1 VVGRRRTRDYY
12 ARLAK
17 RENYPARSIYKLEEI
32 DRKVRLIRKRDRVL
46 DLGAAPGSWSLY
58 AAQKVGPT
66 GTVVSV
72 DLSPLSV
79 GLPDNIVSIEADV
92 LTLEPDDLAEYG
104 GEKGFDAVISDMAP
118 HTTGNRFVDQ
128 TRSFELFNRAT
139 EIASVLV
146 RPGGRF
152 VGKIFHGEEFQTAR
166 DRVRDIFTK
175 VQIMKPSS
183 VRTESYEIYI
193 VGLNHR

>member
-1 VVGRRRTRDYY
+1 MGERRRTRDFY
-12 ARLAK
+12 ARRAK
-17 RENYPARSIYKLEEI
+17 RENYPARSVYKLEEI
-32 DRKVRLIRKRDRVL
+32 DRKVRLLRKGDRVL

-58 AAQKVGPT
+58 ASQKVGPN

-72 DLSPLSV
+72 DLSALSV
-79 GLPDNIVSIEADV
+79 GLPENIVSIEADV
-92 LTLEPDDLAEYG
+92 LTLDPESLSVYG

-128 TRSFELFNRAT
+128 SRSFELFDRAA
-139 EIASVLV
+139 EIAAILA

-152 VGKIFHGEEFQTAR
+152 VGKIFHGGEFQTAR

-175 VQIMKPSS
+175 VQIMKPASIRS
-183 VRTESYEIYI
+183 ESYEIYI
-193 VGLNHR
+193 VGLNRR

>member
-1 VVGRRRTRDYY
+1 VAGRRRTRDYY

-17 RENYPARSIYKLEEI
+17 RENYPARSVYKLEEI

-58 AAQKVGPT
+58 ASQKVGPT

-72 DLSPLSV
+72 DLSALSV
-79 GLPDNIVSIEADV
+79 GLPGNIVPIEADV
-92 LTLEPDDLAEYG
+92 LTLDPESLSEYG

-118 HTTGNRFVDQ
+118 HTMGNRFVDQ
-128 TRSFELFNRAT
+128 SRSFELFNRAA
-139 EIASVLV
+139 EIAAVLA

-166 DRVRDIFTK
+166 DRLREIFTK
-175 VQIMKPSS
+175 VQIMKPASIRS
-183 VRTESYEIYI
+183 ESYEIYI
-193 VGLNHR
+193 VGLNRR

>member
-1 VVGRRRTRDYY
+1 VAGRRRTRDYY

-58 AAQKVGPT
+58 ASQKVGPT

-72 DLSPLSV
+72 DLSALSV

-128 TRSFELFNRAT
+128 SRSFELFNRAT

>member
-1 VVGRRRTRDYY
+1 M
-12 ARLAK
+12 
-17 RENYPARSIYKLEEI
+17 
-32 DRKVRLIRKRDRVL
+32 

-58 AAQKVGPT
+58 ASQKVGEN

-79 GLPDNIVSIEADV
+79 GLPHNIVPLEADV
-92 LTLEPDDLAEYG
+92 LTLDPQSLAAYS

-128 TRSFELFNRAT
+128 SRSFELFQRAAD
-139 EIASVLV
+139 IAAGIV

-152 VGKIFHGEEFQTAR
+152 VGKIFHGGEFQNAR
-166 DRVRDIFTK
+166 DRVRE
-175 VQIMKPSS
+175 
-183 VRTESYEIYI
+183 R
-193 VGLNHR
+193 